1 MQQTLG
7 GAEKY
12 KEAFWEKLKEVREMG
27 KNLTLT
33 LPEAEVGCDAST
45 AVFTNSGR
53 NRVYT
58 QKQPGL
64 YSVHC
69 HPVGGTP
76 DPSLFVTYTR
86 LSVRSQ
92 VQNFVSVRMSPSM

>member
-12 KEAFWEKLKEVREMG
+12 KEAFLEKLKEVREIG
-27 KNLTLT
+27 KDLTLT
-33 LPEAEVGCDAST
+33 LPEAEMGCEAEAGCDAST

-53 NRVYT
+53 NRV
-58 QKQPGL
+58 
-64 YSVHC
+64 
-69 HPVGGTP
+69 
-76 DPSLFVTYTR
+76 YTR

>member
-12 KEAFWEKLKEVREMG
+12 KEAFLEKLKEVREIG
-27 KNLTLT
+27 KDLTLT
-33 LPEAEVGCDAST
+33 LPEAEMGCEAEAGCDAST

-58 QKQPGL
+58 RNSQALQCTL
-64 YSVHC
+64 
-69 HPVGGTP
+69 
-76 DPSLFVTYTR
+76 PSGRRNTR
-86 LSVRSQ
+86 SIFICKLIQ
-92 VQNFVSVRMSPSM
+92 GYL